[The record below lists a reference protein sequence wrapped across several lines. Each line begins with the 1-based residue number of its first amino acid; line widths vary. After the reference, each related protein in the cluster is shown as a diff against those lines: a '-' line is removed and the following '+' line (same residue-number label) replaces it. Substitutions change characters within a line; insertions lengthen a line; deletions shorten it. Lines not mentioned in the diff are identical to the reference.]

1 MALKSL
7 SVWHLSETGSK
18 KNSLFFRVVNRCS
31 ILSFQTLYFIFL
43 LNNGP
48 LIALW
53 SRSPFKH
60 IQKVVFS
67 LSVVCVPLWCFA
79 LSRRFNVLSFSAS
92 QVSGVQM
99 HESGSEPT
107 SHTIPANQTENGN
120 NSENE
125 SGLRGSQTPPAEA
138 PRVSHFLLHC
148 FTLHAQ
154 FLKAALP
161 RNSVTCFSKNALSN

>member
-1 MALKSL
+1 
-7 SVWHLSETGSK
+7 
-18 KNSLFFRVVNRCS
+18 
-31 ILSFQTLYFIFL
+31 
-43 LNNGP
+43 
-48 LIALW
+48 
-53 SRSPFKH
+53 
-60 IQKVVFS
+60 
-67 LSVVCVPLWCFA
+67 
-79 LSRRFNVLSFSAS
+79 
-92 QVSGVQM
+92 M

-148 FTLHAQ
+148 FTLHSQ

-161 RNSVTCFSKNALSN
+161 SNSVTCFVKEHVRVISRFCQENTLRVFKLLISI